1 MAVVDELHNEGF
13 TGRLVAGEGGYRILR
28 TIAVLL
34 LLAGCGWSGYMFR
47 QYIELNEEAPIT
59 IPPIESQSGKDAQR
73 LDKVIGDFR
82 TAVDTRTRS
91 LTLASAVIEA
101 SRQPFIPTMKV
112 SVAAT
117 QPGEGEGGVTVAGED
132 QVIPTY
138 VREKIPPIMFVR
150 AIMVAGSQSMAI
162 MDIEGVG
169 TGIIVRSGYSFS
181 NGEGKVV
188 RIGPDKVTVNWS
200 GKHLD
205 LAPGL

>member
-1 MAVVDELHNEGF
+1 MVDELHNEGF
-13 TGRLVAGEGGYRILR
+13 TSRLVAGEGGYHLLR
-28 TIAVLL
+28 SIVVLL
-34 LLAGCGWSGYMFR
+34 LLAGCVLSGYMFR
-47 QYIELNEEAPIT
+47 QYIELNKDEPIT
-59 IPPIESQSGKDAQR
+59 IPPIESQSVKDAQR
-73 LDKVIGDFR
+73 LDRVIGDFR
-82 TAVDTRTRS
+82 AAVDTRTRS

-112 SVAAT
+112 TVASS
-117 QPGEGEGGVTVAGED
+117 QPSGGEGEVTVAGGD

-150 AIMVAGSQSMAI
+150 AIMVAGKQAMAI

-169 TGIIVRSGYSFS
+169 TGIIVRSGFSFS
-181 NGEGKVV
+181 SGEGKVV

-205 LAPGL
+205 IAPGL

>member
-1 MAVVDELHNEGF
+1 MVDELRSEGF
-13 TGRLVAGEGGYRILR
+13 TSRLVAGEGGYRILR

-47 QYIELNEEAPIT
+47 QYIELNHEEPIT
-59 IPPIESQSGKDAQR
+59 IPPIESQSEKDAQR

-112 SVAAT
+112 TVASQT
-117 QPGEGEGGVTVAGED
+117 PSEGSVTVGGED

-150 AIMVAGSQSMAI
+150 AIMVAGKQSMAI

-200 GKHLD
+200 GKNLD

>member
-1 MAVVDELHNEGF
+1 VVDELRSEGF
-13 TGRLVAGEGGYRILR
+13 TSRLVAGEGGYRILR

-47 QYIELNEEAPIT
+47 QYIELNHEEPIT
-59 IPPIESQSGKDAQR
+59 IPPIESQSEKDAQR

-112 SVAAT
+112 TVASQAV
-117 QPGEGEGGVTVAGED
+117 GEGSVTVGGED

-150 AIMVAGSQSMAI
+150 AIMVAGKQSMAI

-200 GKHLD
+200 GKNLD

>member
-1 MAVVDELHNEGF
+1 MVDELHNEGF
-13 TGRLVAGEGGYRILR
+13 TSRLVAGEGGYRILR
-28 TIAVLL
+28 TVAVLL

-47 QYIELNEEAPIT
+47 QYIDLNQEEPIT
-59 IPPIESQSGKDAQR
+59 IPPIESQSVKDAQR

-112 SVAAT
+112 TASTA
-117 QPGEGEGGVTVAGED
+117 QSGGEGGATAGGEGQD
-132 QVIPTY
+132 LPTY

-150 AIMVAGSQSMAI
+150 AIMVAGRQSMAI

-200 GKHLD
+200 GKNLD

>member
-1 MAVVDELHNEGF
+1 MVDELRSEGF
-13 TGRLVAGEGGYRILR
+13 TSRLVAGEGGYRILR

-47 QYIELNEEAPIT
+47 QYIELNHEEPIT
-59 IPPIESQSGKDAQR
+59 IPPIESQSEKDAQR

-112 SVAAT
+112 TVASQT
-117 QPGEGEGGVTVAGED
+117 PGEGSVTVGGED

-150 AIMVAGSQSMAI
+150 AIMVAGKQSMAI

-200 GKHLD
+200 GKNLD

>member
-1 MAVVDELHNEGF
+1 MAVVDELHSEGF
-13 TGRLVAGEGGYRILR
+13 TSRLVAGEGGYRILR

-34 LLAGCGWSGYMFR
+34 LLAGCGWSGYLFR
-47 QYIELNEEAPIT
+47 QYIELNHEEPIT
-59 IPPIESQSGKDAQR
+59 IPPIESQSEKDALR
-73 LDKVIGDFR
+73 LEKVIGDFR

-112 SVAAT
+112 TVASRV
-117 QPGEGEGGVTVAGED
+117 PGGEGSETVGGED
-132 QVIPTY
+132 QVIPAY

-150 AIMVAGSQSMAI
+150 AIMVAGRQSMAI

-200 GKHLD
+200 GKNLD

>member
-1 MAVVDELHNEGF
+1 MAVVDELRSEGF
-13 TGRLVAGEGGYRILR
+13 TSRLVAGEGGYRILR

-47 QYIELNEEAPIT
+47 QYIELNHEEPIT
-59 IPPIESQSGKDAQR
+59 IPPIESQSEKDAQR

-112 SVAAT
+112 TVASQT
-117 QPGEGEGGVTVAGED
+117 PGEGSVTVGGED

-150 AIMVAGSQSMAI
+150 AIMVAGKQSMAI

>member
-1 MAVVDELHNEGF
+1 MVDELRSEGF
-13 TGRLVAGEGGYRILR
+13 TSRLVAGEGGYRILR

-47 QYIELNEEAPIT
+47 QYIELNHEEPIT
-59 IPPIESQSGKDAQR
+59 IPPIESQSEKDAQR

-112 SVAAT
+112 TVASQAV
-117 QPGEGEGGVTVAGED
+117 GEGSVTVGGED

-150 AIMVAGSQSMAI
+150 AIMVAGKQSMAI

-200 GKHLD
+200 GKNLD

>member
-1 MAVVDELHNEGF
+1 MAVVDELRSEGF
-13 TGRLVAGEGGYRILR
+13 TSRLVAGEGGYRILR

-47 QYIELNEEAPIT
+47 QYIELNHEEPIT
-59 IPPIESQSGKDAQR
+59 IPPIESQSEKDAQR

-112 SVAAT
+112 TVASQAV
-117 QPGEGEGGVTVAGED
+117 GEGSVTVGGED

-150 AIMVAGSQSMAI
+150 AIMVAGKQSMAI

-200 GKHLD
+200 GKNLD